1 MQFPVIKKINNNN
14 KNCCKSFVSNVS
26 IKIGIY
32 YNNNNNNNN
41 KKLKKRFP
49 SPTVKMHLL
58 VFLTDILFLM
68 SQSTRTPPD
77 GPTNA
82 LTTYG
87 KAAKNPVCVQRFDY
101 ISFTMSQEIA
111 AIRW

>member
-1 MQFPVIKKINNNN
+1 MRTASKLYAFRNNNN
-14 KNCCKSFVSNVS
+14 ST
-26 IKIGIY
+26 
-32 YNNNNNNNN
+32 NNNNNNNDNN
-41 KKLKKRFP
+41 KRSKKRFP

-87 KAAKNPVCVQRFDY
+87 KAAKNPVYVQRFD
-101 ISFTMSQEIA
+101 
-111 AIRW
+111 